1 MKSTYQKRELNLPVI
16 NEQSKKN
23 LDLLISNDEK
33 YYHDQINDIVK
44 EITSPKSKIKILL
57 VSGPSSAGKTT
68 SSKLIS
74 STLEE
79 KGYNSIVV
87 SLDNFYINRLD
98 TPKLED
104 GSYDYEN
111 LNTLDLKYLNNFI
124 NSLLKNHYAKM
135 PIFNFITGK
144 REEKFVDIKIN
155 KKSMI
160 ILEGLHALN
169 PNLIEKHEHEIYKIY
184 INMNANYIFR
194 NSILVP
200 AKDIR
205 LIRRITRDYYT
216 RGYSAFETISTWKNV
231 CDGEDLWIKPFKLTC
246 NYIVDS
252 SHEYELLLYSKYTT
266 PLLKKLISKNN
277 VNKLLKDKF
286 LNQKVVMESIEK
298 AKYLYFSLKRA
309 IPILK
314 NKVPKDSL
322 LQEFIGKAKSIIEP
336 SGEIFN

>member
-1 MKSTYQKRELNLPVI
+1 MKSTYKKRELNLVKI
-16 NEQSKKN
+16 NTQSKEN
-23 LDLLISNDEK
+23 LDLLITKDEN
-33 YYHDQINDIVK
+33 YYNNQINDIVK
-44 EITSPKSKIKILL
+44 EVTSPKSKIKILL

-68 SSKLIS
+68 SSSIIS
-74 STLEE
+74 SALEK
-79 KGYNSIVV
+79 KGYNSIVI

-111 LNTLDLKYLNNFI
+111 ITTLDLKYLNKFI
-124 NSLLKNHYAKM
+124 NSLLKNNFAKM
-135 PIFNFITGK
+135 PIFNFFTGK
-144 REEKFVDIKIN
+144 REKKFIDININ
-155 KKSMI
+155 EKSMI

-184 INMNANYIFR
+184 INMNANYTFE

-231 CDGEDLWIKPFKLTC
+231 CDGEDLWIKPFKLSS

-252 SHEYELLLYSKYTT
+252 SHEYELLLYSKYTA
-266 PLLKKLISKNN
+266 PLLKGLISKNN
-277 VNKLLKDKF
+277 VSKLLKDKS
-286 LNQKVVMESIEK
+286 LNKKIVMESIKK
-298 AKYLYFSLKRA
+298 AKYLYFSLKKA
-309 IPILK
+309 IPIIK
-314 NKVPKDSL
+314 KKVPKDSL
-322 LQEFIGKAKSIIEP
+322 LQEFIGKAKSII
-336 SGEIFN
+336 